1 MNKVIFKVF
10 VPIFLFAFSL
20 FLKAENYPHRS
31 DVLWV
36 TTPNHSDWLYKTNEK
51 AKVTVSVFQYGMML
65 DTLSLNYAIGP
76 DMMTPEKT
84 GVVKIKNGQAII
96 NIGTL
101 KYPGFLDLNLSVDLE
116 GQKYKHH
123 IKLGFDPEKLSAY
136 TKYPS
141 DFDSFWKNA
150 KEAAAKCPM
159 VVEKTYVPEYSS
171 DKVNCYLVKI
181 QAFEKHR
188 YVYGY
193 LTMPKKEGKFPVVFS
208 PPGAGIKPM
217 NPLKDIFY
225 AESGCI
231 RLDMEI
237 HGIRPDLDKATYT
250 EISRA
255 FGNKYNSY
263 LVNGLDNKD
272 NYYMKKVY
280 LSCVRA
286 IDYLT
291 TLPEWDGKNI
301 IAQGGSQGG
310 ALALITTALD
320 SRITACAA
328 NHPALSD
335 MARYKSGKAGGYPH
349 LFTKFEGM
357 DTPEKINTLAY
368 YDVVNFAR
376 NIKVPVF
383 MTWGYNDNVCPP
395 TTSYI
400 VYNTLKTQKESLITP
415 VNEHWISLTTRHSIL
430 NWIKKNLK

>member
-1 MNKVIFKVF
+1 MKRLMSRVFLSIF
-10 VPIFLFAFSL
+10 FLAFCFIL
-20 FLKAENYPHRS
+20 RAENYPHRS

-36 TTPNHSDWLYKTNEK
+36 TTPDHSNWLYKTNEK
-51 AKVTVSVFQYGMML
+51 AKISVSVYHYGIL
-65 DTLSLNYAIGP
+65 QDTLTVNYSIAP
-76 DMMTPEKT
+76 DMMESEKT
-84 GVVKIKNGQAII
+84 GVIKIKNGIASI
-96 NIGTL
+96 NVGTL
-101 KYPGFLDLNLSVDLE
+101 GYPGFLDLNLKVNLNGKE
-116 GQKYKHH
+116 YKHH
-123 IKLGFDPEKLSAY
+123 IKVGFDPEKLTAY
-136 TKYPS
+136 TKLPS
-141 DFDSFWKNA
+141 DFDSFWLKA
-150 KEAAAKCPM
+150 KEDAAQCPM
-159 VVEKTYVPEYSS
+159 KVERTFVPEYSS
-171 DKVNCYLVKI
+171 DKVDCYLVKI
-181 QAFEKHR
+181 QAYEKGR

-193 LTMPKKEGKFPVVFS
+193 LTIPTKEGKFPVVFS

-217 NPLKDIFY
+217 DPLKDIFY
-225 AESGCI
+225 AENGFI

-237 HGIRPDLDKATYT
+237 HGIRPDLKKEDYK
-250 EISRA
+250 EISSA

-263 LVNGLDNKD
+263 LINGLDNRD

-280 LSCVRA
+280 LSCIRA

-291 TLPEWDGKNI
+291 TLPEWDGKNL

-310 ALALITTALD
+310 ALALITAGLD

-335 MARYKSGKAGGYPH
+335 MARYKIGKAGGYPH

-357 DTPEKINTLAY
+357 DTPEKLKTLQY

-376 NIKVPVF
+376 KIKVPVF

-400 VYNTLKTQKESLITP
+400 VYNTLNTKKESLVTP

-430 NWIKKNLK
+430 DWIRTQLK

>member
-1 MNKVIFKVF
+1 MNKSIFQTFLLFFLLVF
-10 VPIFLFAFSL
+10 STI
-20 FLKAENYPHRS
+20 LKAENYPHRS
-31 DVLWV
+31 DVLWI
-36 TTPNHSDWLYKTNEK
+36 TNPNHSDWIYKTNEK
-51 AKVTVSVFQYGMML
+51 AKVSVSLYHYGILL
-65 DTLSLNYAIGP
+65 DTLTVKYSVA
-76 DMMTPEKT
+76 PELMEEVQS
-84 GVVKIKNGQAII
+84 GVAHIKNGIVTI
-96 NIGTL
+96 DVGTL
-101 KYPGFLDLNLSVDLE
+101 KYPGFLDLSLKVQLGGE
-116 GQKYKHH
+116 EFKHH
-123 IKLGFDPEKLSAY
+123 IKVGFDPDKLTAY

-141 DFDSFWKNA
+141 DFDSFWKAA
-150 KEAAAKCPM
+150 KEKADQCPM
-159 VVEKTYVPEYSS
+159 VVEKTFIPEYSS

-181 QAFEKHR
+181 QAYEKSSC
-188 YVYGY
+188 VYGY
-193 LTMPKKEGKFPVVFS
+193 LTMPNKKGKFPVVFS

-225 AESGCI
+225 AESGFI
-231 RLDMEI
+231 RFDMEI
-237 HGIRPDLDKATYT
+237 HGIRPNLDKQTYD

-255 FGNKYNSY
+255 FGNKNNSY

-280 LSCVRA
+280 LSCLRV

-335 MARYKSGKAGGYPH
+335 MARYKMGRAGGYPH

-357 DTPEKINTLAY
+357 DTPEKLNTLQY

-376 NIKVPVF
+376 NINVPVF
-383 MTWGYNDNVCPP
+383 MTWGFNDNTCPP

-400 VYNTLKTQKESLITP
+400 VYNTLNTQKEALIMP
-415 VNEHWISLTTRHSIL
+415 VTEHWISLTTRHSIL
-430 NWIKKNLK
+430 DWIRTQLK